1 MEELTMCIMEEL
13 TIYKPNSL
21 YNKNGSLFAF
31 DAFIKNNF
39 LYLVMPLYKN
49 YPSCNQIHAFI
60 KSGSIILY
68 DDIIKNSREATR
80 ILIYK
85 IISQESS
92 GHICAIIYNNR
103 KFTINQNNT
112 NVENLF
118 DNSYLSLTTLCKN
131 DYELIQPFINYYVKN
146 GVERFYI
153 YYNGIITPDIQ
164 ENIITICHKYT
175 IPMKKIIFIEWN
187 FAYWHNN
194 SLHTTHHAQ
203 LGQMHHALYFF
214 GKSHSQ
220 YMIFCD
226 LDEYF
231 YIKNGTIEN
240 LIRKNEIVDT
250 FCFHN
255 SWAQL
260 INMQINDHK
269 NIEFPKT
276 FIHSKTVHNYGWRSK
291 CIHKVGSVRT
301 ISIHKH
307 DLYNKR
313 NPLLSKKYVM
323 FHFYNWTQLD
333 RKIESIE
340 KKHVHFVKI
349 DVDST

>member
-1 MEELTMCIMEEL
+1 MESL
-13 TIYKPNSL
+13 TIYKPFTL

-49 YPSCNQIHAFI
+49 YPAFNQIQVFV
-60 KSGSIILY
+60 KNGSIILH
-68 DDIIKNSREATR
+68 DDIIKNRREATR
-80 ILIYK
+80 ILTYK
-85 IISQESS
+85 IISQETS

-112 NVENLF
+112 NAELLF

-131 DYELIQPFINYYVKN
+131 DYELIQPFINYYIRN

-153 YYNGIITPDIQ
+153 YYNGIITPDIKQ
-164 ENIITICHKYT
+164 NIVNICHKYD
-175 IPMKKIIFIEWN
+175 ISMKKIIFIEWN
-187 FAYWHNN
+187 FAYWHND
-194 SLHTTHHAQ
+194 SLHSIHHAQ

-231 YIKNGTIEN
+231 YIKNCTIEN
-240 LIRKNEIVDT
+240 SLRKNELADT

-255 SWAQL
+255 SWAKL
-260 INMQINDHK
+260 INKRISEYR
-269 NIEFPKT
+269 NIEFPKK
-276 FIHSKTVHNYGWRSK
+276 FLHSKTAHGYGWRSK
-291 CIHKVGSVRT
+291 CIHKVSSVKT
-301 ISIHKH
+301 IDIHKH
-307 DLYNKR
+307 DLYNNS
-313 NPLLSKKYVM
+313 NPLLCKKNVM
-323 FHFYNWTQLD
+323 FHFYNWTQLG
-333 RKIESIE
+333 RKIEDIE
-340 KKHVHFVKI
+340 NKHVQFLEI
-349 DVDST
+349 DIDS